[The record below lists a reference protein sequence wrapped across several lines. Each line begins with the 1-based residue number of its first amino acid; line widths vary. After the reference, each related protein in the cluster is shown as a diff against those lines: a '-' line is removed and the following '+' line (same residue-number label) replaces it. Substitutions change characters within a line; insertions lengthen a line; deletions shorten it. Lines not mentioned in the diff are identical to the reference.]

1 MNKTK
6 TAALTFCSGE
16 EGQSVY
22 IECQIV
28 EQGCHLIELSGRE
41 ALLGRE
47 YLS

>member
-6 TAALTFCSGE
+6 TTTLTFYSGE
-16 EGQSVY
+16 GRESVY
-22 IECQIV
+22 IGCQIV

-41 ALLGRE
+41 ALLRRE